1 MPAELGSKNVITL
14 EENGT
19 FAKDIVEGK
28 AAEQQAAEPLS
39 PAEEEGEEDR
49 HNFALAKDGA
59 KV

>member
-1 MPAELGSKNVITL
+1 MPAELASKNVITL
-14 EENGT
+14 ENGT